1 MNISMWIGV
10 IAVIAVPPPAE
21 TTQMYHKSRV
31 IPCNPVLVGL
41 ITKRNLAQCTHGNT
55 RIDGYLSQSRAR
67 ANGAPPTA
75 HVKSDRTMATFSS
88 SHSTRRR
95 RPRRG
100 ANGTGGGWVTMVA
113 VAVTILVGCATVAR
127 AQGTTCRGP
136 RTKSAIRTMMLEGY
150 EKYNP
155 PESDGASALNV
166 SVTATLKVLESVS
179 APTGSFRALMQT
191 RFEWNDPRLVFNST
205 SKNNGCYPRRI
216 VSYPSTILDDIWT
229 PNYYFANQVDSFGT
243 PSRFVEITQNGKV
256 TVLTTEGIE
265 ANCDFKFTKM
275 PFDRQTCNIRLGFL
289 HPQDEVVIESP
300 SDGASAL
307 RLPRGGQLGGT
318 LEWTI
323 VSATSNHGVT
333 PAPPHGS
340 FVEFEFEMKRASSYW
355 VTFTLV
361 PAVFLVMLSYGTF
374 YVQRTATP
382 ARAAFCFVCYLTVI
396 NLTNGA
402 LAALPR
408 LGPSDALLLALLS
421 ASEYFCA
428 CTILLVVVANYF
440 LHIELRVNAALK
452 EVERLAIEGEPV
464 GDVQAYVKARCG
476 RAGIFLIKKNG
487 HMSLSDQHVDIA
499 ARYIFP
505 VAYAITIGTI
515 FSARD

>member
-1 MNISMWIGV
+1 MFFV
-10 IAVIAVPPPAE
+10 I
-21 TTQMYHKSRV
+21 
-31 IPCNPVLVGL
+31 
-41 ITKRNLAQCTHGNT
+41 
-55 RIDGYLSQSRAR
+55 
-67 ANGAPPTA
+67 
-75 HVKSDRTMATFSS
+75 
-88 SHSTRRR
+88 
-95 RPRRG
+95 
-100 ANGTGGGWVTMVA
+100 
-113 VAVTILVGCATVAR
+113 
-127 AQGTTCRGP
+127 
-136 RTKSAIRTMMLEGY
+136 
-150 EKYNP
+150 
-155 PESDGASALNV
+155 
-166 SVTATLKVLESVS
+166 
-179 APTGSFRALMQT
+179 
-191 RFEWNDPRLVFNST
+191 
-205 SKNNGCYPRRI
+205 
-216 VSYPSTILDDIWT
+216 
-229 PNYYFANQVDSFGT
+229 
-243 PSRFVEITQNGKV
+243 
-256 TVLTTEGIE
+256 TEGIE
-265 ANCDFKFTKM
+265 ASCRFTFTKM
-275 PFDRQTCNIRLGFL
+275 PFDQQTCHARLVFL
-289 HPQDEVVIESP
+289 NPQHEVKLQPPPV
-300 SDGASAL
+300 GTSAL
-307 RLPRGGQLGGT
+307 VNDAKAGGT
-318 LEWTI
+318 QEWTV
-323 VSATSNHGVT
+323 VSVSSTEGTS
-333 PAPPHGS
+333 PDPPNGS
-340 FVEFEFEMKRASSYW
+340 TIKLEFTMKRASSYW
-355 VTFTLV
+355 VTFVLV